1 MLKAPKE
8 FIDDLKALFEKH
20 SVIIEVYDAYNVC
33 DEYDGIRVEIKSVN
47 YEGDELPIYINDI
60 EELAKQIS
68 I

>member
-20 SVIIEVYDAYNVC
+20 SVIIEAHYACNVF
-33 DEYDGIRVEIKSVN
+33 DEYDGMRVEIKSVN
-47 YEGDELPIYINDI
+47 YEDDELPIYIDDI
-60 EELAKQIS
+60 EELSKQIS